1 MTTLIV
7 VHRAQTFKSWGS
19 GVFLFSSTNT
29 NPNSSL
35 QKIKYRN
42 LMVILTMF
50 SSSGCLR
57 LYSFETVDAEQEK
70 AQEGE
75 SIRHIQ
81 QFTSGQL

>member
-1 MTTLIV
+1 
-7 VHRAQTFKSWGS
+7 
-19 GVFLFSSTNT
+19 
-29 NPNSSL
+29 
-35 QKIKYRN
+35 
-42 LMVILTMF
+42 MVILTMS